1 VSRYHATLRSLQQEV
16 DSLVATLMGDARP
29 DAVSASVGR
38 LQTALDSRAESDD
51 GDDDGAIASSVAD
64 EVRSAIELL
73 RGGQSCAAVSALLA
87 ARSALG
93 PG

>member
-29 DAVSASVGR
+29 DVVSASVDR
-38 LQTALDSRAESDD
+38 LRTALDLGVEADA
-51 GDDDGAIASSVAD
+51 DGAITSSAAT

-73 RGGQSCAAVSALLA
+73 QGGQSCAAVSALLA

-93 PG
+93 SG

>member
-1 VSRYHATLRSLQQEV
+1 MSRYHATLRSLQQEV

-29 DAVSASVGR
+29 DAVSASIGR
-38 LQTALDSRAESDD
+38 LQTALDSRADTDEDAD
-51 GDDDGAIASSVAD
+51 GTITSSVAS

-73 RGGQSCAAVSALLA
+73 QGGQACAAVSALLA

-93 PG
+93 AG

>member
-1 VSRYHATLRSLQQEV
+1 MSRYHTTLRSLQQEV
-16 DSLVATLMGDARP
+16 DSLVALLMGDPRP

-38 LQTALDSRAESDD
+38 LQTALDSRPGPAGSE
-51 GDDDGAIASSVAD
+51 AIASSVAS

-73 RGGQSCAAVSALLA
+73 HGGQVCAAVSALLA

-93 PG
+93 TG

>member
-1 VSRYHATLRSLQQEV
+1 M
-16 DSLVATLMGDARP
+16 DSLVATLMGDAQP
-29 DAVSASVGR
+29 DAVNASVVR
-38 LQTALDSRAESDD
+38 LETALDSTADTE
-51 GDDDGAIASSVAD
+51 AAASVPSAAA

-93 PG
+93 STG